1 MKWGGEEDRLPVS
14 NQNVIQELACQNVST
29 VAWRQRNK
37 QQCPFRGRRCQ
48 NEVWWQG
55 GGEVFNG
62 AASLQGKTQRQQ
74 VTVDR
79 PGRVQT
85 RARARTRWAPSV
97 PLPAEPWEAGGTWGE
112 GFGDEGRS
120 QLWPGDKPLLVVLR
134 TWTWFIAPNSTGSL
148 PKFLNRGIVRSD
160 QF

>member
-1 MKWGGEEDRLPVS
+1 MLDISRKDEIWPLIMKWGGEEDRLPVS

-79 PGRVQT
+79 PGECRP
-85 RARARTRWAPSV
+85 RKAGRTLEHPV
-97 PLPAEPWEAGGTWGE
+97 PLPAERERLE
-112 GFGDEGRS
+112 GHERGLWRWGRS

-134 TWTWFIAPNSTGSL
+134 TWTWFIAPNPQGVS
-148 PKFLNRGIVRSD
+148 
-160 QF
+160 